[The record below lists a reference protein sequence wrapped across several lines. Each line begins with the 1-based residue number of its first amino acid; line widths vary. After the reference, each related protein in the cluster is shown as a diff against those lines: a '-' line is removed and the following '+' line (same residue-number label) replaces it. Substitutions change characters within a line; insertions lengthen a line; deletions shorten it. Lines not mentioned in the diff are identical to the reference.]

1 MVAMVCM
8 RASLCAPMT
17 RMNFHFPKLMVAKL
31 RKLSM
36 LSGVPVAE
44 IVRRA
49 VKEYLDKHGA

>member
-1 MVAMVCM
+1 
-8 RASLCAPMT
+8 
-17 RMNFHFPKLMVAKL
+17 MNFHFTKILAAKL

-49 VKEYLDKHGA
+49 VTEYLLKHGE